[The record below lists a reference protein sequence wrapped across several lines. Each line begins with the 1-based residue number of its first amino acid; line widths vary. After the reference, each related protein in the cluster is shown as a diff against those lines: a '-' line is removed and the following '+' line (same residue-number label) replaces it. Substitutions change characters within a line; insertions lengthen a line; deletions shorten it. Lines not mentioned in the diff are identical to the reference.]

1 LPWTTGLAD
10 YLATREAART
20 ASDGWVAFECGD
32 PASVDEPLAEPIAVA
47 PHLLLELDEV
57 RRVGVC
63 APIFSPLPFPLPVI
77 FVVWTTVPDLPL
89 RTARSEL
96 DVQLPVA
103 VVALVEC
110 IVKVREMDCDL
121 EAWATS
127 GTVTAVGRS
136 SVLRSSVSLLPPPAA
151 EGSAAAGAPLR

>member
-1 LPWTTGLAD
+1 M
-10 YLATREAART
+10 
-20 ASDGWVAFECGD
+20 
-32 PASVDEPLAEPIAVA
+32 
-47 PHLLLELDEV
+47 
-57 RRVGVC
+57 
-63 APIFSPLPFPLPVI
+63 PFPLPVI

-127 GTVTAVGRS
+127 GTVTAVTKIV
-136 SVLRSSVSLLPPPAA
+136 SVAIVRFT
-151 EGSAAAGAPLR
+151 APLPRC